1 MKYELTPSRLNL
13 TPGTHVHLV
22 EPQWNPMVEAQAA
35 ARVDRLDQQ
44 KDVVIQRYIVEKS
57 IEKVGLLTTII
68 AVMRLI
74 SDKDS

>member
-22 EPQWNPMVEAQAA
+22 EPQYNPMVEAQAA
-35 ARVDRLDQQ
+35 TRVDRLDQQ

-68 AVMRLI
+68 AVMRLNF
-74 SDKDS
+74 DKDS